1 MSCTDCGDEVT
12 SSLATDRLGRKALSD
27 RDWKLV
33 GPKVF
38 VSHGL
43 SEEVP
48 TSNLVFGAFYTP
60 EPTHDDSVTVSVPDS
75 AVERMEAALA
85 RIKGLA
91 SLEPNWD
98 SYGAVPLQR
107 GAVLHTI
114 RLVAAILQNEGVP
127 LPAIVPTS
135 EGGLQLEWHRGRA
148 TLEMEV
154 LPDRTVEVFFL
165 MPSGR
170 TWEGKLANNQWRL
183 ETFLTQLLSENPSSS
198 STDS

>member
-1 MSCTDCGDEVT
+1 MTA
-12 SSLATDRLGRKALSD
+12 SLATNRVGRKALSD
-27 RDWKLV
+27 RDWTLA

-38 VSHGL
+38 VSHGW
-43 SEEVP
+43 SEEIP
-48 TSNLVFGAFYTP
+48 ASNLVFGAFYTP
-60 EPTHDDSVTVSVPDS
+60 EPTHEDQVIVSVPDS
-75 AVERMEAALA
+75 TVERMETALA
-85 RIKGLA
+85 RIKSLA
-91 SLEPNWD
+91 SLESNWD

-107 GAVLHTI
+107 GAVLHAI
-114 RLVAAILQNEGVP
+114 RLVAAILQNEDVP

-170 TWEGKLANNQWRL
+170 TWEGRLANNQWRL
-183 ETFLTQLLSENPSSS
+183 ETFLTQLLSENLSSA
-198 STDS
+198 DS